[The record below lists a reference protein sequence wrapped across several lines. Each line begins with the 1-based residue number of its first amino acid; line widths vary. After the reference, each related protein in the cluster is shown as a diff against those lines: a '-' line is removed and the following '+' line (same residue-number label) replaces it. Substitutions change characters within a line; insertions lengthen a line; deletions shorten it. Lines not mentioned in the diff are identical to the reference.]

1 MIMHCFTDFYFFLFT
16 ITVLNP
22 SLAGHE
28 DQTKNQV
35 ALSQALIISHSESW
49 GCLNAQQ
56 LLEDITAAVAAED
69 DRFATIREI
78 KNREDIVRRNEL
90 YLVFPA
96 NQISGLNGYFVL
108 KLGCSSDGPHE
119 QAYFQLEFTKLYQ
132 NTDGVWSFS
141 LRARGNGS
149 LHARLLYSQTPE
161 IRKAMWSCREAGDLE
176 PAPVTFFNAYPVEG
190 RFEETPLQIHN
201 DTWQILELKLHP
213 YFLEGSANI
222 DRCQGLLHILDG
234 HFAVEGDFLI
244 WKRARISSES
254 LRKTALSV
262 YKSGGKNE
270 YQIMLKIDDRTKI
283 NTADYNFSPHIRQ
296 KMALRN
302 ADGSFTG
309 AELWLR
315 VD

>member
-1 MIMHCFTDFYFFLFT
+1 MHCFSDFCLFLFT

-22 SLAGHE
+22 SFAGNDDH
-28 DQTKNQV
+28 TKNHV
-35 ALSQALIISHSESW
+35 ALSKALIISHSESW

-69 DRFATIREI
+69 DRFAMIQEI
-78 KNREDIVRRNEL
+78 KNREDIVRHNEM

-96 NQISGLNGYFVL
+96 NQICGLNGYLVL

-119 QAYFQLEFTKLYQ
+119 QAYFQLEFAKLYQ
-132 NTDGVWSFS
+132 NTDRIWNFS
-141 LRARGNGS
+141 LRGRGNGS

-161 IRKAMWSCREAGDLE
+161 IRKAMWSCREAGESEL
-176 PAPVTFFNAYPVEG
+176 APVTFFNAYPVNG
-190 RFEETPLQIHN
+190 RFDEIPLQLLN
-201 DTWQILELKLHP
+201 DKWQMLELKLHP
-213 YFLEGSANI
+213 YFLEGSAHI
-222 DRCQGLLHILDG
+222 DRCQGLLYILDG

-254 LRKTALSV
+254 LRKIALSAG
-262 YKSGGKNE
+262 KSGGKNE
-270 YQIMLKIDDRTKI
+270 YQIMLKIDDRTQI
-283 NTADYNFSPHIRQ
+283 NTASYNFSPHIRQ
-296 KMALRN
+296 KLALRN
-302 ADGSFTG
+302 DDGSLTG